1 MNYDQ
6 SIERVYGYWHLWSIL
21 NYVGFLIKNLR
32 SKYCVGQLITLGTN
46 WGTQVRYRLGY
57 SKKLLYR
64 GYLKEKD
71 Q

>member
-6 SIERVYGYWHLWSIL
+6 SIERVYGYWHFWSIL

-46 WGTQVRYRLGY
+46 WGTKWGIDLGTPKNY
-57 SKKLLYR
+57 FI
-64 GYLKEKD
+64 EVI
-71 Q
+71 